1 MRRETNS
8 SDYSGTFSTGNIFP
22 TIGNSYPENVQYL
35 NMNSIYNC
43 SRQAKGHVTNSNPVM
58 TKTDYNGGNTYWNST
73 GIQACMN
80 YVGWVNNIRG

>member
-58 TKTDYNGGNTYWNST
+58 TKLITMVEILI
-73 GIQACMN
+73 GIQLV
-80 YVGWVNNIRG
+80 YKLVWITWDG

>member
-1 MRRETNS
+1 M
-8 SDYSGTFSTGNIFP
+8 
-22 TIGNSYPENVQYL
+22 QYL

-58 TKTDYNGGNTYWNST
+58 TKTDYNGGNIYYANT

-80 YVGWVNNIRG
+80 YVGWANNLRG